1 MEKTLSIQLPED
13 VFQKLY
19 HIANTTQ
26 RTISELIV
34 NTVNATF
41 VTSVPLPE
49 PLAGELAGMHQMKDE
64 SLWNAIRPS
73 VTSGQKQRLEALSAI
88 AGERSLSQRE
98 LDEQADLLMAHHR
111 SILRRAQAI
120 ATLKLRGHVVS
131 DEFLKQTII

>member
-1 MEKTLSIQLPED
+1 MVIPTSGKR
-13 VFQKLY
+13 QKLY

-41 VTSVPLPE
+41 VTAVPLPE
-49 PLAGELAGMHQMKDE
+49 PLAGELAGMRQMKD
-64 SLWNAIRPS
+64 
-73 VTSGQKQRLEALSAI
+73 AI